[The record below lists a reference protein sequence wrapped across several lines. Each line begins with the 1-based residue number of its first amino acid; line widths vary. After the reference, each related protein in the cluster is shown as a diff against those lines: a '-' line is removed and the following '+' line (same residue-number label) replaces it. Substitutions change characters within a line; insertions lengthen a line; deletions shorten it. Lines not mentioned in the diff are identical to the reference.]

1 MEAVVQI
8 RSFFEDPE
16 QLKKELDAIKEEMK
30 ERAIKNVESRIN
42 LVKGPASL

>member
-8 RSFFEDPE
+8 RSFFEDPRK
-16 QLKKELDAIKEEMK
+16 LKEELDAIKKEME
-30 ERAIKNVESRIN
+30 ERAIKNVELRIN

>member
-16 QLKKELDAIKEEMK
+16 QLKEELDAIKEEMK
-30 ERAIKNVESRIN
+30 ERAMEKVEFRIN